1 LAAIVL
7 VTLYSLTKDN
17 KWKTILGV
25 ILSLLLLISLAMS
38 GHQGT
43 KGYLTIPF
51 FLDIFHLI
59 GISLWIGGIFFIRL
73 CYSFFLT
80 VADAS
85 LWDTFLTLI
94 NRFSQLAT
102 ISVVIVGVT
111 GLALFI
117 SYFESLSGIIATKYG
132 LLLLLK
138 LTLAVLIVVLGG
150 INKFFFLPEFN
161 KAKKEELL
169 KLTSL
174 RKRFNSFVTMEV
186 CVGIVILLTTSILT
200 HLSPMK

>member
-7 VTLYSLTKDN
+7 VTLYSLKKDN
-17 KWKTILGV
+17 KWTTILG
-25 ILSLLLLISLAMS
+25 INLSLLLLISLAMS
-38 GHQGT
+38 GHQG
-43 KGYLTIPF
+43 
-51 FLDIFHLI
+51 
-59 GISLWIGGIFFIRL
+59 GIALWIGGIFFIRL

-80 VADAS
+80 VADTS
-85 LWDTFLTLI
+85 LWDTFLILI

-111 GLALFI
+111 GLALVIFQ
-117 SYFESLSGIIATKYG
+117 FESLSGIIATKYG

-138 LTLAVLIVVLGG
+138 LALAVLVVVLGG

-169 KLTSL
+169 RLSPL

-186 CVGIVILLTTSILT
+186 CVGIAILLTTSILT